1 MCKKFGKV
9 CKPLGIW
16 SINLFPEFSV
26 TPAWVNTATE
36 TDKKCGLSPKYNSYE
51 DYFKVTP
58 DSYDL
63 A

>member
-1 MCKKFGKV
+1 MCVKNLEKFV
-9 CKPLGIW
+9 NPTYLGHLI
-16 SINLFPEFSV
+16 PEFSV

-36 TDKKCGLSPKYNSYE
+36 TDKKCGLSPKYNSYD